1 MKLETFAF
9 YVKTMHEKYSPQ
21 FPIKFCEN
29 CYEVSSHHV
38 QKVCAN
44 PITVIS
50 PVTPTVMDPITKM
63 EVAHTVRHAF
73 IAGFPCTPPV
83 LPSRPFNLQLLL

>member
-29 CYEVSSHHV
+29 YYEVSSHHV

-63 EVAHTVRHAF
+63 EVAHTR
-73 IAGFPCTPPV
+73 
-83 LPSRPFNLQLLL
+83 LFNLHPEK